1 MEDWQI
7 IRGVST
13 LVKICAGV
21 KKNEEVLIVTDTGI
35 PAHIPEALALIC
47 IQLGADAQIIK
58 MIPRKVEGSE
68 PPKVVAGAIENAD
81 VILEITSVF
90 VHHSN
95 ARAIA
100 CDKGARYLYI
110 GGLDDDLL
118 KGPGAL
124 DADFLEIAPVV
135 QRFAKI
141 LTEGDSIHVTTE
153 AGTDYKASIA
163 GRNGRAITGLATEP
177 GSFGAPPCIE
187 AGAIPVEDTG
197 NGIVIADQ
205 YAVGIGLLEEPIVV
219 YLENG
224 RANKIEGGKQAKELI
239 QLLDSVKNSNA
250 YHFAEIGI
258 GMNPQA
264 LMIDNVL
271 SAEGKSGTGHIALGS
286 TPGDKG
292 VKRIHG
298 SIHIDLVYDK
308 PSIEIDG
315 KKVVELGKV
324 II

>member
-1 MEDWQI
+1 MEDWEI
-7 IRGVST
+7 IKGVST
-13 LVKICAGV
+13 IVRICAGV
-21 KKNEEVLIVTDTGI
+21 KEGEEVLIVTDTAI
-35 PAHIPEALALIC
+35 PSHIPEALALIC
-47 IQLGADAQIIK
+47 VEIGADAQIIK
-58 MIPRKVEGSE
+58 MTPRKVEGSE
-68 PPKVVAGAIENAD
+68 PPKVVAGAIENSD
-81 VILEITSVF
+81 VIMEITSIF

-100 CDKGARYLYI
+100 CERGARYLYI
-110 GGLDDDLL
+110 GGLDNNLL

-124 DADFLEIAPVV
+124 DADFLAIAPLV
-135 QRFAKI
+135 QKFANI
-141 LTEGDSIHVTTE
+141 ITEGDVIHITTE
-153 AGTDYKASIA
+153 AGTDFTASIT
-163 GRNGRAITGLATEP
+163 GRKGRAITGLATEP

-187 AGAIPVEDTG
+187 AGVIPVENTG
-197 NGIVIADQ
+197 NGIVIASE

-219 YLENG
+219 HLESG
-224 RANKIEGGKQAKELI
+224 RAKKIEGGREAKELR
-239 QLLDSVKNSNA
+239 QLLDSVKNPNA

-258 GMNPQA
+258 GMNPEA

-298 SIHIDLVYDK
+298 SIHIDLVFDK

-315 KKVVELGKV
+315 NRVIDMGKV